1 MKRFIKKLLGITAL
15 EERVKA
21 LEEEKSQT
29 PANDERDAPLYGSM
43 MDEWFNGKEGTGD
56 E

>member
-15 EERVKA
+15 EERVEA
-21 LEEEKSQT
+21 LEREKFQT
-29 PANDERDAPLYGSM
+29 PANPERDEPLYGSV
-43 MDEWFNGKEGTGD
+43 MDEWFNGREGNGD